1 MAEAVAVC
9 CSVLDTALDVALPPV
24 ALVPPFPEQAV
35 STAVNNAVA
44 ISNAVFL
51 ILCLLLSLH
60 SHLLLW
66 SRLTVL
72 SMISLNEIVTL
83 E

>member
-9 CSVLDTALDVALPPV
+9 CSALDAVLLLV

-35 STAVNNAVA
+35 RVAVNYAVA

-51 ILCLLLSLH
+51 ILSLLESLRG
-60 SHLLLW
+60 HLLL
-66 SRLTVL
+66 
-72 SMISLNEIVTL
+72 
-83 E
+83 